1 MTKTE
6 KLIKLLTV
14 INKDDCTVAECHNAD
29 GSVDTINIV
38 GICTDKA
45 AYGDCIGVYGDICME
60 IQPLEDDAKI
70 TITDEYI
77 EVTGSVSGL
86 CRFYP
91 DGENKSVFEKLLS
104 AGVTEHE

>member
-6 KLIKLLTV
+6 KLIELLSVMTK
-14 INKDDCTVAECHNAD
+14 NNCTIAKCHNVD
-29 GSVDTINIV
+29 GSVNTIKIV
-38 GICTDKA
+38 GVCTDKA

-77 EVTGSVSGL
+77 EVNGSVSGL

-91 DGENKSVFEKLLS
+91 DGERKSVFELLLS
-104 AGVTEHE
+104 GGEA

>member
-1 MTKTE
+1 MTKTQ
-6 KLIKLLTV
+6 KLIELLSVMTK
-14 INKDDCTVAECHNAD
+14 NNCTIAKCHNAD
-29 GSVDTINIV
+29 GSVNTIKIV
-38 GICTDKA
+38 GVCTDKA

-77 EVTGSVSGL
+77 EVNGSVSGL

-91 DGENKSVFEKLLS
+91 DGECKSVFELLLS
-104 AGVTEHE
+104 GAEV